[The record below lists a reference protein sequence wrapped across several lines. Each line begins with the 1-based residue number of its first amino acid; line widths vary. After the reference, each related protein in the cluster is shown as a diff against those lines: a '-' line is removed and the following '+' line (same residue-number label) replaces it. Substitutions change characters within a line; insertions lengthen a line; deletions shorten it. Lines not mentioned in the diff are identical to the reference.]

1 MTKKQAKTN
10 TKREKGSFLK
20 DLLIILL
27 SAIAIATF
35 LKLFIVDSRVV
46 PSSSMYPTIQIG
58 DRIILNKLA
67 YIGSLEPE
75 RGDIIVCKPP
85 AELNSRYDLV
95 KRVIGLP
102 GETLEIKNGSV
113 YINGEAI
120 EEDYLNEE
128 PIYTYNQIQIPEDCY
143 FLLGDNRNQ
152 SLDSHYWSDPFINI
166 KDIKGKVVGCYWPIS
181 DIGAL

>member
-1 MTKKQAKTN
+1 MTNKQAKGN
-10 TKREKGSFLK
+10 SKQKKGSFLK
-20 DLLIILL
+20 DMLIILL

-67 YIGSLEPE
+67 YLGSLEPE

-95 KRVIGLP
+95 KRIIGLP
-102 GETLEIKNGSV
+102 GETLEVKNGLV
-113 YINGEAI
+113 YINGEPI
-120 EEDYLNEE
+120 EEDYLNEV
-128 PIYTYNQIQIPEDCY
+128 PIYTYNQILIPDDCY

-152 SLDSHYWSDPFINI
+152 SLDSHYWADPFIDI
-166 KDIKGKVVGCYWPIS
+166 SDIKGKVVGCYWPIS
-181 DIGAL
+181 EIGAL